1 MCVRGADRRSDVT
14 EQNAVVVRL
23 LGKTSFLLIQT
34 HKRTAL
40 TASTST
46 TANGSHGDTKRL
58 LCESL
63 FEVRRTGSQV
73 KRCRM
78 SRRQRGVEEK
88 RGEQRRREEKKA
100 EGSRGEDRR

>member
-78 SRRQRGVEEK
+78 RRRQRGVEEK